1 MKGFKREQVR
11 ELVTGILHCLRALRK
26 LHIVHC
32 DLKPENMLI
41 QDMKES
47 DKINVKLT
55 DFGFAT
61 TFKKGEKQDL
71 SLGSP
76 LYMAPELVLE

>member
-1 MKGFKREQVR
+1 MHR
-11 ELVTGILHCLRALRK
+11 
-26 LHIVHC
+26 

-41 QDMKES
+41 QDMKET

-71 SLGSP
+71 ALGSP

>member
-1 MKGFKREQVR
+1 MMHR
-11 ELVTGILHCLRALRK
+11 
-26 LHIVHC
+26 

-41 QDMKES
+41 QDMKET

-71 SLGSP
+71 ALGSP
-76 LYMAPELVLE
+76 LYMAPELVQE